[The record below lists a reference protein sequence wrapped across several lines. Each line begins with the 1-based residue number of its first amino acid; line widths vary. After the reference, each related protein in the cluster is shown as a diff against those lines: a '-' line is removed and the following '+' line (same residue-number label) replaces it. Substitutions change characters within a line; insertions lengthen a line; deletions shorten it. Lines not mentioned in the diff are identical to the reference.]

1 MADRVSYT
9 PSIAERLRAQVR
21 RRQVNLDALIEGP
34 LVHLDDDD
42 LEKDVH
48 EFSRNLPDVVPGDL
62 LRAARIAREIRA
74 YTDESLQGVLPEPL
88 TDEES
93 KALKAEREKTF
104 SQGGMKIIIITVALA
119 ALLQGHVQASIN
131 AGSVFASLLRVS
143 NDDDLQNGKVWK
155 LGAMNAAPYLA
166 AALLGAPLSLPLN
179 YWMGRRGAI
188 AFAASFIFASSLAS
202 AFIHTWDQL
211 LGVRIINGIGMG
223 VKAVSTPIL
232 ASETAVD
239 HWRGSSV
246 LMWQLWVA
254 FGIMMGS
261 VFNLVLVAATGALS
275 FDVSMKYPEGSNE
288 ASRGWLALR
297 LILAAPMV
305 PAVFTLI
312 ALAYC
317 MESPR
322 FYMQRNTPNYRPMR
336 AYEILSSVRNTKVS
350 IYAVNL
356 TKQLITRLKCANSNV
371 PGKFQ
376 ALRDIYLIH
385 KNNELEEESDDMRKP
400 GIYHDSQYNDRK
412 RGLTFASHMSFAFSD
427 AYRQY
432 SHLLTTPRLRNAVL
446 STCTVALAQ
455 QLCGINVFAFYSNDF
470 FIQGHRTLQNALLY
484 SFGFGAVN
492 FVFGLLAIRSI
503 DNFGRRRWLLVTLPL
518 MFLLLGAAAL
528 SFNIENSNVR
538 IGIVALFIFLFA
550 AVYSPGLG
558 PIPFTLAS
566 ESFPMSQRESGCSV
580 AISVNL
586 FFAGILTIVFPSINE
601 TLKSAGTL
609 SLFAGLNVVAFVLVF
624 LIVEETKQISLEELS
639 QIYAVPKW
647 KFMQYQVKHNLPY
660 LVKRYIMRTWKDG
673 EPPTFYTTVV
683 EPYHIRELRERPGD
697 LSSDDQGSR

>member
-322 FYMQRNTPNYRPMR
+322 FYMQKNTPNYRPMR
-336 AYEILSSVRNTKVS
+336 AYEILSSVRNT
-350 IYAVNL
+350 
-356 TKQLITRLKCANSNV
+356 
-371 PGKFQ
+371 KFQ

-484 SFGFGAVN
+484 SFGFV
-492 FVFGLLAIRSI
+492 
-503 DNFGRRRWLLVTLPL
+503 
-518 MFLLLGAAAL
+518 
-528 SFNIENSNVR
+528 
-538 IGIVALFIFLFA
+538 FA

>member
-1 MADRVSYT
+1 MAHPVSYT
-9 PSIAERLRAQVR
+9 PSITERFRAQVR
-21 RRQVNLDALIEGP
+21 RRQVNFDALIEGP

-42 LEKDVH
+42 LERDVR
-48 EFSRNLPDVVPGDL
+48 EFARNLPDVAPGDL
-62 LRAARIAREIRA
+62 FRAARIAREIRA
-74 YTDESLQGVLPEPL
+74 YTDESLHDVLPEPL
-88 TDEES
+88 TNEER
-93 KALKAEREKTF
+93 KALKAEQEKTF

-131 AGSVFASLLRVS
+131 AGSVFASLLGVS
-143 NDDDLQNGKVWK
+143 NDDDPQNAKDWK

-166 AALLGAPLSLPLN
+166 AALVGAPLSLPLN

-188 AFAASFIFASSLAS
+188 AFAAAFIFASSLAS
-202 AFIHTWDQL
+202 AFVHTWYQL

-261 VFNLVLVAATGALS
+261 IVNLVLVAATNALS
-275 FDVSMKYPEGSNE
+275 FGVSMEYPQDLDQ

-322 FYMQRNTPNYRPMR
+322 FYMQKNTPNYRPMR
-336 AYEILSSVRNTKVS
+336 AYEILSSVRNT
-350 IYAVNL
+350 
-356 TKQLITRLKCANSNV
+356 Q
-371 PGKFQ
+371 FQ
-376 ALRDIYLIH
+376 ALRDLYLIH
-385 KNNELEEESDDMRKP
+385 KNNELEESDDMGKP
-400 GIYHDSQYNDRK
+400 GRFHTNGGTNRQY
-412 RGLTFASHMSFAFSD
+412 GLTFVSHMSFAFSD

-470 FIQGHRTLQNALLY
+470 FIKTNKKLQNALLY

-492 FVFGLLAIRSI
+492 FAFGLLAIRSI
-503 DNFGRRRWLLVTLPL
+503 DNFGRRRWLIVTLPL

-528 SFNIENSNVR
+528 SFNIGDTNVQ

-586 FFAGILTIVFPSINE
+586 FFAGVLTIIFPFINK
-601 TLKSAGTL
+601 TLQPAGTL
-609 SLFAGLNVVAFVLVF
+609 SLFAGLSIVAFVLVF

-660 LVKRYIMRTWKDG
+660 LVKRYIMRTWKDK
-673 EPPTFYTTVV
+673 EPPTFYTTIIQ
-683 EPYHIRELRERPGD
+683 PPPAHELRNHSGN
-697 LSSDDQGSR
+697 LSSDDQGWR

>member
-179 YWMGRRGAI
+179 YYGKAWRHCLRSVIHLRQLVGFRVHSHVG
-188 AFAASFIFASSLAS
+188 S
-202 AFIHTWDQL
+202 AP
-211 LGVRIINGIGMG
+211 RCMG

-275 FDVSMKYPEGSNE
+275 FD
-288 ASRGWLALR
+288 
-297 LILAAPMV
+297 
-305 PAVFTLI
+305 
-312 ALAYC
+312 
-317 MESPR
+317 
-322 FYMQRNTPNYRPMR
+322 
-336 AYEILSSVRNTKVS
+336 
-350 IYAVNL
+350 
-356 TKQLITRLKCANSNV
+356 
-371 PGKFQ
+371 FQ
-376 ALRDIYLIH
+376 AVRDIYLIH

-484 SFGFGAVN
+484 SFGFV
-492 FVFGLLAIRSI
+492 
-503 DNFGRRRWLLVTLPL
+503 
-518 MFLLLGAAAL
+518 
-528 SFNIENSNVR
+528 
-538 IGIVALFIFLFA
+538 FA